1 MIEKNIIEAI
11 ETLIDIGNLKSKS
24 RNTPLNN
31 QRSYLMYYLK
41 ENTSLSLNDI
51 AKMFDKKQHGTVS
64 NAIKKA
70 RKKMLDNCPSFESDI
85 AFIKYSLK
93 Q

>member
-51 AKMFDKKQHGTVS
+51 AKMFD
-64 NAIKKA
+64 A
-70 RKKMLDNCPSFESDI
+70 
-85 AFIKYSLK
+85 
-93 Q
+93 